1 MKEFLNDVERLRE
14 QSRDEKDRRI
24 AHLGSESATSILV
37 LNQALALHM
46 VCVLRHMRH
55 FVTADRFDS
64 RTVAHEFL
72 EHTVR
77 ESEHSDLIVARIRQL
92 GGEPTFERNSER
104 GRGQFACGSLSEFE
118 EFIRHDLLA
127 EHVVVSMYGELIES
141 LAESDVTS
149 RQLLGQI
156 LSLEEE
162 HAEVMLNFVAVVVD

>member
-1 MKEFLNDVERLRE
+1 MKEFLSDVEVLRD
-14 QSRDEKDRRI
+14 QWRDEIGRRN
-24 AHLGSESATSILV
+24 AFWESESEKSIQV
-37 LNQALALHM
+37 LNQALALNM

-64 RTVAHEFL
+64 RTVAPEFL

-104 GRGQFACGSLSEFE
+104 SRGQFACDFLSEFE

-127 EHVVVSMYGELIES
+127 EEVAISMYGEMIEW
-141 LAESDVTS
+141 LAESDVKS

-162 HAEVMLNFVAVVVD
+162 HAEVMLNFVAVVIE

>member
-1 MKEFLNDVERLRE
+1 MKEFLNDVEVLRE
-14 QSRDEKDRRI
+14 KTREEMSRGDVGW
-24 AHLGSESATSILV
+24 GSEPQRTIHI
-37 LNQALALHM
+37 LNQALALNM

-64 RTVAHEFL
+64 RTVAQEFL

-92 GGEPTFERNSER
+92 GGEPAFERSSER
-104 GRGQFACGSLSEFE
+104 SRGQFACDSLSEFE
-118 EFIRHDLLA
+118 EFIRHDLRA
-127 EHVVVSMYGELIES
+127 EQLVISMYSEMIDWLDDG
-141 LAESDVTS
+141 DVKS

-162 HAEVMLNFVAVVVD
+162 HAEVMLNFIAVVID